1 MLQLIKC
8 EQRNISLYVLKYQ
21 FLSSTSQNVFTNIY
35 MNMPNIAYSK
45 ANNQI
50 ILLKYQYISY
60 FSNKYLLLDNKINSF
75 SMRWIVS
82 SSEVIR

>member
-35 MNMPNIAYSK
+35 MNMPNTAK

-75 SMRWIVS
+75 SMR
-82 SSEVIR
+82 